1 MPVKGA
7 YFEKHLCF
15 VAGKM
20 EEPSILQGA
29 FQINWKNQTFNCHSV
44 SWFSGGVTFYRLSGT
59 KVTSPGR
66 RVLLQG
72 WYCPVPSPP
81 GRSCSL
87 IVELALVSM
96 CVRGL
101 CLFSLQW
108 RKINV
113 TLKKIMKA
121 VGCFSLA
128 LTKQTPA
135 CG

>member
-1 MPVKGA
+1 M
-7 YFEKHLCF
+7 
-15 VAGKM
+15 
-20 EEPSILQGA
+20 
-29 FQINWKNQTFNCHSV
+29 
-44 SWFSGGVTFYRLSGT
+44 FYRLSGT

-81 GRSCSL
+81 GRGCSL